1 MPRTI
6 YSRTYPEAFKLTT
19 PQERTALANDA
30 FIKAEQMN
38 LQDHDFAVFDEPAKG
53 IRLVVEWGTKTVH
66 ILTPDEAKKSNLPP
80 ATSP

>member
-6 YSRTYPEAFKLTT
+6 YSRTHPEAFKLTT

-38 LQDHDFAVFDEPAKG
+38 LQDHEFAVFDDPRG
-53 IRLVVEWGTKTVH
+53 IWLIVEWGTKTVH
-66 ILTPDEAKKSNLPP
+66 ILTPEEAKKANLPP
-80 ATSP
+80 GASP